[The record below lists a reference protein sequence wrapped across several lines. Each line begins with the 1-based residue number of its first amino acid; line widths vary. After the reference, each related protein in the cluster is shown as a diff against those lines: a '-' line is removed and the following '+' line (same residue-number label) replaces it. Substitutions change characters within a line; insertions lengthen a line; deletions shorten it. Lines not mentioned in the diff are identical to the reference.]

1 MRLDRHSKEVQ
12 APQCDQQTQRT
23 TARGN
28 ERTFREKLSQQTG
41 AGSAQRCS
49 DAKFLTSRG
58 GPGQEQVDQV
68 CTGDEQDRA
77 HGSQHDAES
86 GANVIQVVEGQ
97 TAQRGER
104 RAYTCVRLGILLSES
119 PADRVEARV
128 RLSDR
133 DAWA

>member
-58 GPGQEQVDQV
+58 GPGQEQGDLDDLRATFSIILAAGGAVLPIPRANLGNLLLARASSRRQV
-68 CTGDEQDRA
+68 LGLPA
-77 HGSQHDAES
+77 AL
-86 GANVIQVVEGQ
+86 GAS
-97 TAQRGER
+97 
-104 RAYTCVRLGILLSES
+104 L
-119 PADRVEARV
+119 AR
-128 RLSDR
+128 
-133 DAWA
+133 